1 MLRPLQRKLVTLR
14 NEENFDEKE
23 TGFEKENAMD
33 LLIMFTLIIV
43 TFILANCSFKIDKS

>member
-1 MLRPLQRKLVTLR
+1 MK
-14 NEENFDEKE
+14 EKQE
-23 TGFEKENAMD
+23 IHNGLKKNAMD